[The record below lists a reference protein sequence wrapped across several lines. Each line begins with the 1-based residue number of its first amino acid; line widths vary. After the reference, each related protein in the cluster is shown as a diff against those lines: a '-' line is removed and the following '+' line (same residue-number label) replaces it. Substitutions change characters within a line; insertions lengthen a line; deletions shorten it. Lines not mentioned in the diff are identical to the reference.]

1 MDSINQVGAERR
13 KESRQ
18 NVQNRV
24 NSNREQ
30 VENIDTDYIGQN
42 KKIILRN
49 KSRECRTK
57 EDTINSNT
65 SEKMQ
70 EYATGG
76 NVTEGGTWQPS
87 VQLAYGSNSR
97 GERSWPCT

>member
-49 KSRECRTK
+49 KSRECRTN

-76 NVTEGGTWQPS
+76 NMTGEEH
-87 VQLAYGSNSR
+87 GSPLYNLLMVATPW
-97 GERSWPCT
+97 RS